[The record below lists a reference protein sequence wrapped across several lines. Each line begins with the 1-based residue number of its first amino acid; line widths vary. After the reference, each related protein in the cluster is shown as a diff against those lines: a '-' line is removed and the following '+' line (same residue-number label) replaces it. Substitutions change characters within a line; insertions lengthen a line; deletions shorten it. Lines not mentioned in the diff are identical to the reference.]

1 MMQHPEFHHA
11 LTFNRETCVGC
22 SHCMKVCP
30 TEAIRVMEGKASLM
44 PNRCVDC
51 GECYRVCPVD
61 AIGVEQDDFAMI
73 YQFRHRVALVPG
85 VLLGQLSDEIITR
98 QIYSVLME
106 MGFTHICEV
115 ETGAEVLR
123 KAMQSYINEHQENKP
138 LISAFCPAVVRLI
151 QVKFPS
157 LVHNIITMKPPLD
170 IAGLY
175 IRDRLINE
183 GAKPEEIGLFYFTP
197 CAAKIAAV
205 KSPVGEQ
212 KSVVDGVINM
222 DFAYNK
228 LLTTAKQSKSA
239 MCPVPEDP
247 QLSPEAIL
255 WSLTT
260 GESNVMEGRSLA
272 IDGINNVMAFLEEL
286 EDEEVSNIDFLE
298 LRACD
303 ESCAGG
309 ILTSTN
315 RFLTAESM
323 RRRAQQAE
331 QSTDHNIEKL
341 PEEHILAKYHSLKD
355 QLTVDKVSPRSML
368 KLDENIQGAL
378 EKMQRVN
385 ELMEILPYVD
395 CGICGSPTC
404 QSLAEDIV
412 REEAELER
420 CIFIQRI
427 LEQKGTFTAEES
439 AEVMKKIW
447 GENKLNKEIK

>member
-1 MMQHPEFHHA
+1 MNHKAGFHHA
-11 LTFNRETCVGC
+11 LIFDKEKCVGC

-30 TEAIRVMEGKASLM
+30 TQAIRVMEGKASLM
-44 PNRCVDC
+44 ENRCVDC

-61 AIGVEQDDFAMI
+61 AIGVEQDDFTMI
-73 YQFRHRVALVPG
+73 YRFKHRVALVPG
-85 VLLGQLSDEIITR
+85 VLMGQLSEDINTR

-106 MGFTHICEV
+106 MGFTHVCEA
-115 ETGAEVLR
+115 ELGAEILR
-123 KAMQSYINEHQENKP
+123 RAMRIYLEAHTDLRP
-138 LISAFCPAVVRLI
+138 LISPFCPAVVRLI

-157 LVHNIITMKPPLD
+157 LVNHIITMKPPLD

-175 IRDRLINE
+175 YKKQLIDQ
-183 GAKPEEIGLFYFTP
+183 GANPEEIGLFYITP

-205 KSPVGEQ
+205 KSPVGEEE
-212 KSVVDGVINM
+212 SVIDGVINM

-228 LLTTAKQSKSA
+228 LLTTAKQSKA
-239 MCPVPEDP
+239 AVCPVPEDP
-247 QLSPEAIL
+247 KISPEALL

-260 GESNVMEGRSLA
+260 GEAAVTGGRSLA
-272 IDGINNVMAFLEEL
+272 IDGINNVIEFLEEL
-286 EDEEVSNIDFLE
+286 ENEEVSNIDFLE

-323 RRRAQQAE
+323 RKRARETDAP
-331 QSTDHNIEKL
+331 STPPKAGAD
-341 PEEHILAKYHSLKD
+341 HILNSYHELSE
-355 QLTVDKVSPRSML
+355 QLSVGKIAPRSML
-368 KLDENIQGAL
+368 KLDENIKGAL

-412 REEAELER
+412 KDEGELER

-427 LEQKGTFTAEES
+427 LEQKGTFTAADS
-439 AEVMKKIW
+439 VKVMKQIW
-447 GENKLNKEIK
+447 GDNKLDKDIK